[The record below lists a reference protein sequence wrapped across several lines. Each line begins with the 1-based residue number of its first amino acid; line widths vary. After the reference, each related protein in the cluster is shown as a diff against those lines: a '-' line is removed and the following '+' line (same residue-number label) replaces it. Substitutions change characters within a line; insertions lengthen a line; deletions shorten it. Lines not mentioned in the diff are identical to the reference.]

1 MQIIGAVLTI
11 HGNALAGIA
20 VSDGRTWTFTR
31 DDGSFSLRT
40 VPGRPVW
47 ARRPNGWTGRWW
59 QHPAAGEPVLFQ
71 LHPSRTGSDPQPPS
85 APSGELRF
93 AHITDTHVSAIDGD
107 PSQAVEL
114 AARYGDQTDTT
125 SGLHH
130 ALRTAADHGAAF
142 AVITGDLT
150 DHGTPEEFR
159 RVLDSLAAAP
169 LPVEIV
175 PGNHDHYGHRHQP
188 HPSDTPHGGGFLGA
202 ATLTRYEQA
211 MGPRWWSAD
220 LAGVH
225 LLALDWFSAWCAID
239 DTDQQRF
246 IITDLA
252 TRTPGLPVVVL
263 THDQPD
269 HDTLELIRYSAA
281 PDSLLAVLSGHWHAD
296 AQRNVGGCHLLSTPA
311 ASFGGLDWSPPQL
324 RLITLT
330 PGLRTMDLR
339 HDTIPALPKPP
350 RSPTTSRADAPAS
363 PRTTSHSI
371 GAHQHLGT
379 LATIA
384 GTVIAPSTDTH
395 GAGHLTR
402 LHPSNTGSNDSRVDV
417 LWTVRAADDP
427 ITGVLAGHDQ
437 ILACSHAGT
446 LTALAPATGAPHWT
460 RHLPHRQR
468 RRLLATPILTAA
480 GRLIVGDVGGVT
492 CLDLDTGDIAWHR
505 DQLGQ
510 VDTLL
515 TYGTG
520 LATDRLAVLPLGGPT
535 PGLTALDLRDGTIT
549 WTDPPGTPPPSSSLV
564 AIDGTDAL
572 LLRTAGPTL
581 ERLNLSTGQTRW
593 RTTLTGRFSTAAP
606 LVTDEAIVLVTGDGI
621 AHRLD
626 PDHGGILDRQHLH
639 GLRPAYGPYRSTGT
653 GAPTTAVHTPLGPM
667 IVLLDGSIW
676 QLDSPAGP
684 LLVGDV
690 AAPVTTQPVLLG
702 SNTLV
707 VLSTDAVVHLLDI
720 NATATRPMLAG
731 PASRSAS

>member
-1 MQIIGAVLTI
+1 M
-11 HGNALAGIA
+11 
-20 VSDGRTWTFTR
+20 
-31 DDGSFSLRT
+31 
-40 VPGRPVW
+40 
-47 ARRPNGWTGRWW
+47 
-59 QHPAAGEPVLFQ
+59 
-71 LHPSRTGSDPQPPS
+71 
-85 APSGELRF
+85 RF

-125 SGLHH
+125 SGLRY
-130 ALRTAADHGAAF
+130 ALEAAADHGAAF

-188 HPSDTPHGGGFLGA
+188 HPGDTPHGGGFLGA

-220 LAGVH
+220 LGGVH
-225 LLALDWFSAWCAID
+225 LLALDWFSAWCGID

-246 IITDLA
+246 VIADLA
-252 TRTPGLPVVVL
+252 TRAPGLPVVVL
-263 THDQPD
+263 AHNQPD
-269 HDTLELIRYSAA
+269 HDTLALIRCNAA
-281 PDSLLAVLSGHWHAD
+281 PDGLLAVLSGHWHAD

-330 PGLRTMDLR
+330 SCLRTTDLR
-339 HDTIPALPKPP
+339 HNTIPALPKPP
-350 RSPTTSRADAPAS
+350 RSPTTSRVDAPTS

-371 GAHQHLGT
+371 GDHQHLGT
-379 LATIA
+379 LATLA
-384 GTVIAPSTDTH
+384 GTVIAPSADTH

-402 LHPSNTGSNDSRVDV
+402 LHTSNTDGSDGSDGRVDV
-417 LWTVRAADDP
+417 LWTMRVADEP
-427 ITGVLAGHDQ
+427 VTGVLASHDQ

-446 LTALAPATGAPHWT
+446 LTALDPATGATHWT
-460 RHLPHRQR
+460 RHLPHWQQ
-468 RRLLATPILTAA
+468 RRLLATPILTAT
-480 GRLIVGDVGGVT
+480 GRLIVGDVGGIT
-492 CLDLDTGDIAWHR
+492 CLNIDTGDTVWHR

-535 PGLTALDLRDGTIT
+535 PGLTALNLRDGTLA
-549 WTDPPGTPPPSSSLV
+549 WTDPPGTPPPSTSLV

-581 ERLNLSTGQTRW
+581 ERLDLSTGQIRW
-593 RTTLTGRFSTAAP
+593 RTTVTGRFSTAAP
-606 LVTDEAIVLVTGDGI
+606 LVTDEAILLVTGDGI

-626 PDHGGILDRQHLH
+626 PDHGDIFDRQHLH

-653 GAPTTAVHTPLGPM
+653 GAPTTPVHTPLGPM

-676 QLDSPAGP
+676 QLGCPDGP
-684 LLVGDV
+684 LLVGDI
-690 AAPVTTQPVLLG
+690 ASPVTTQPVSLG
-702 SNTLV
+702 LNTLV

-720 NATATRPMLAG
+720 NAPVTRPTLAG
-731 PASRSAS
+731 LASWQAS